1 MKVWKQKL
9 AAAVLAGMLLGAGC
23 TEELDPR
30 PPSAELTEEELLE
43 IQENAAAAEEIAKK
57 ADAAA
62 ERVRSIGAD
71 EATAEIV
78 QRAQEKAETAE
89 AKVNSATNRAERQEA
104 KRSLTAAED
113 ALTAAEDA
121 IKQAEDA
128 LAKAEQNSV
137 VDQEELKRSLTEDA
151 QAAVED
157 ARALAEETQIMVEQA
172 PADKMAETE
181 RLQEQSEII
190 ADKAEEARRRAAIAE
205 ARLRKAEERLKNAQ
219 TPEERAAAEREL
231 AAAQLEY
238 DRAKGLL
245 AEAEEEINQLEEQ
258 VVSMRGD
265 LQPSGEK
272 ATPET
277 RRYELLPAPA
287 ETESDRIQDL
297 NVVYFDFDQS
307 SIRSEFE
314 TQLRDNFRWLQQNP
328 GIKIQLEGHCDERGT
343 NEYNLALGERRARAV
358 LSYMIDRLGADPD
371 RFTIV
376 SFGEERPAQIGK
388 SEESWSLNRRVE
400 FTRL

>member
-43 IQENAAAAEEIAKK
+43 IQQNAAAAEEIAKK
-57 ADAAA
+57 VDDAT
-62 ERVRSIGAD
+62 ERARSIGAD

-78 QRAQEKAETAE
+78 QRAQEKVEAAE
-89 AKVNSATNRAERQEA
+89 AKINSATNRAERQEA

-113 ALTAAEDA
+113 A
-121 IKQAEDA
+121 IRQAEEA
-128 LAKAEQNSV
+128 LTKAEQ
-137 VDQEELKRSLTEDA
+137 DAIAAQEELKRSLTEDA
-151 QAAVED
+151 QAAVEE

-172 PADKMAETE
+172 PADRMAETE

-238 DRAKGLL
+238 DRAKELL

-265 LQPSGEK
+265 MQPGGDK
-272 ATPET
+272 AAPET

-287 ETESDRIQDL
+287 ETESNRIQDL

-358 LSYMIDRLGADPD
+358 LSYMIDRLGANPN

-376 SFGEERPAQIGK
+376 SFGEERPAQMGK
-388 SEESWSLNRRVE
+388 SEESWSLNRRVV

>member
-113 ALTAAEDA
+113 A

-137 VDQEELKRSLTEDA
+137 VDQEELKRSLTKDA
-151 QAAVED
+151 QAAVEE

-238 DRAKGLL
+238 DRAKELL

-376 SFGEERPAQIGK
+376 SFGEERPAQMGK

>member
-151 QAAVED
+151 QAAVEE

-205 ARLRKAEERLKNAQ
+205 VRLRKAEERLKNAQ

-238 DRAKGLL
+238 DRAKELL

-376 SFGEERPAQIGK
+376 SFGEERPAQMGK

>member
-113 ALTAAEDA
+113 A
-121 IKQAEDA
+121 IRQAEDA

-151 QAAVED
+151 QAAVEE

-238 DRAKGLL
+238 DRAKELL

-376 SFGEERPAQIGK
+376 SFGEERPAQMGK

>member
-78 QRAQEKAETAE
+78 QRARERAETAE
-89 AKVNSATNRAERQEA
+89 AKVNSATSRAERQEA

-113 ALTAAEDA
+113 A
-121 IKQAEDA
+121 IKQAEEA
-128 LAKAEQNSV
+128 LAKAEQNAI

-151 QAAVED
+151 QAAVEE

-238 DRAKGLL
+238 DRAKELL

-265 LQPSGEK
+265 LQPGGEK
-272 ATPET
+272 AIPET

-358 LSYMIDRLGADPD
+358 LSYMIDRLGADPE

-376 SFGEERPAQIGK
+376 SFGEERPAQMGK

>member
-1 MKVWKQKL
+1 MKVWKQKM

-62 ERVRSIGAD
+62 ERVRSIGVD

-89 AKVNSATNRAERQEA
+89 AKINSATNRAERQEA
-104 KRSLTAAED
+104 KRS
-113 ALTAAEDA
+113 LTAAEDA

-238 DRAKGLL
+238 DRAKELL

-265 LQPSGEK
+265 LQPSGDK

-358 LSYMIDRLGADPD
+358 LSYMIDRLGADPE

-376 SFGEERPAQIGK
+376 SFGEERPAQMGK

>member
-43 IQENAAAAEEIAKK
+43 IQENVAAAEEIAKK
-57 ADAAA
+57 ADDVA

-78 QRAQEKAETAE
+78 QRAQERAEIAE
-89 AKVNSATNRAERQEA
+89 AEVNSATNRAERQEA

-113 ALTAAEDA
+113 A
-121 IKQAEDA
+121 IKQAVEA
-128 LAKAEQNSV
+128 LAKAEQNAI

-151 QAAVED
+151 QAAVEE

-238 DRAKGLL
+238 DRAKELL

-272 ATPET
+272 AIPET

-287 ETESDRIQDL
+287 ETVSDKIQGL

-314 TQLRDNFRWLQQNP
+314 TQLIDNFRWLQQNP

-358 LSYMIDRLGADPD
+358 LSYMIDRLGANPD

-376 SFGEERPAQIGK
+376 SFGEERPAQMGK

>member
-137 VDQEELKRSLTEDA
+137 VDQEELKRSLTED
-151 QAAVED
+151 
-157 ARALAEETQIMVEQA
+157 
-172 PADKMAETE
+172 
-181 RLQEQSEII
+181 
-190 ADKAEEARRRAAIAE
+190 
-205 ARLRKAEERLKNAQ
+205 
-219 TPEERAAAEREL
+219 
-231 AAAQLEY
+231 
-238 DRAKGLL
+238 
-245 AEAEEEINQLEEQ
+245 
-258 VVSMRGD
+258 
-265 LQPSGEK
+265 
-272 ATPET
+272 
-277 RRYELLPAPA
+277 
-287 ETESDRIQDL
+287 
-297 NVVYFDFDQS
+297 
-307 SIRSEFE
+307 
-314 TQLRDNFRWLQQNP
+314 
-328 GIKIQLEGHCDERGT
+328 
-343 NEYNLALGERRARAV
+343 
-358 LSYMIDRLGADPD
+358 
-371 RFTIV
+371 
-376 SFGEERPAQIGK
+376 
-388 SEESWSLNRRVE
+388 
-400 FTRL
+400 

>member
-113 ALTAAEDA
+113 A

-151 QAAVED
+151 QAAVEE

-238 DRAKGLL
+238 DRAKELL

-265 LQPSGEK
+265 LRPSGEK

-343 NEYNLALGERRARAV
+343 SEYNLDLGERRARAV
-358 LSYMIDRLGADPD
+358 ISYMIDRLGADPD

-376 SFGEERPAQIGK
+376 SFGEERPAQMGK

>member
-1 MKVWKQKL
+1 MKVWKQKM

-43 IQENAAAAEEIAKK
+43 IQETAAAAEEIANN
-57 ADAAA
+57 ADAVA
-62 ERVRSIGAD
+62 ERVRSIGAN
-71 EATAEIV
+71 EATAIKE
-78 QRAQEKAETAE
+78 AE
-89 AKVNSATNRAERQEA
+89 A
-104 KRSLTAAED
+104 
-113 ALTAAEDA
+113 
-121 IKQAEDA
+121 A
-128 LAKAEQNSV
+128 LAKAEQKSV

-151 QAAVED
+151 QAAVEE

-238 DRAKGLL
+238 DRAKELL

-272 ATPET
+272 AIPET

-358 LSYMIDRLGADPD
+358 LSYMIDRLGADPE

-376 SFGEERPAQIGK
+376 SFGEERPAQMGK

>member
-43 IQENAAAAEEIAKK
+43 IQENVAAAEEIAKQ
-57 ADAAA
+57 ADDVA

-78 QRAQEKAETAE
+78 QRAQERAETAE

-113 ALTAAEDA
+113 A
-121 IKQAEDA
+121 IKQAVEA
-128 LAKAEQNSV
+128 LAKAEQNAIA
-137 VDQEELKRSLTEDA
+137 DQEELKRSLTEDA
-151 QAAVED
+151 QAAVEE

-181 RLQEQSEII
+181 LLQEQSEII

-238 DRAKGLL
+238 DRAKELL

-272 ATPET
+272 AIPET

-376 SFGEERPAQIGK
+376 SFGEERPAQMGK

>member
-1 MKVWKQKL
+1 MKVWKQKM

-43 IQENAAAAEEIAKK
+43 IQETAAAAEEIAKK

-89 AKVNSATNRAERQEA
+89 AKINSATNRAERQEA

-113 ALTAAEDA
+113 AIKEAEA
-121 IKQAEDA
+121 A
-128 LAKAEQNSV
+128 LAKAEQKSV

-181 RLQEQSEII
+181 RLQEHSEII

-238 DRAKGLL
+238 DRAKELL

-287 ETESDRIQDL
+287 ETESDRIKDL

-376 SFGEERPAQIGK
+376 SFGEEQPAQMGK

>member
-1 MKVWKQKL
+1 
-9 AAAVLAGMLLGAGC
+9 
-23 TEELDPR
+23 
-30 PPSAELTEEELLE
+30 
-43 IQENAAAAEEIAKK
+43 
-57 ADAAA
+57 
-62 ERVRSIGAD
+62 
-71 EATAEIV
+71 
-78 QRAQEKAETAE
+78 
-89 AKVNSATNRAERQEA
+89 
-104 KRSLTAAED
+104 
-113 ALTAAEDA
+113 
-121 IKQAEDA
+121 
-128 LAKAEQNSV
+128 
-137 VDQEELKRSLTEDA
+137 
-151 QAAVED
+151 
-157 ARALAEETQIMVEQA
+157 
-172 PADKMAETE
+172 
-181 RLQEQSEII
+181 
-190 ADKAEEARRRAAIAE
+190 
-205 ARLRKAEERLKNAQ
+205 
-219 TPEERAAAEREL
+219 
-231 AAAQLEY
+231 
-238 DRAKGLL
+238 
-245 AEAEEEINQLEEQ
+245 
-258 VVSMRGD
+258 MRGD

-272 ATPET
+272 AIPET

>member
-57 ADAAA
+57 ANAAA

-78 QRAQEKAETAE
+78 QRARERAETAE
-89 AKVNSATNRAERQEA
+89 AKVNSATSRAERQEA

-113 ALTAAEDA
+113 A
-121 IKQAEDA
+121 IKQAEEA
-128 LAKAEQNSV
+128 LAKAEQNAI

-151 QAAVED
+151 QAAVEE

-238 DRAKGLL
+238 DRAKELL

-265 LQPSGEK
+265 LQPGGEK
-272 ATPET
+272 AIPET

-376 SFGEERPAQIGK
+376 SFGEERPAQMGK

>member
-43 IQENAAAAEEIAKK
+43 IQENAAAAEGIAKK
-57 ADAAA
+57 ADEVA

-78 QRAQEKAETAE
+78 QRAQEKVEAAE
-89 AKVNSATNRAERQEA
+89 AKVNYATNRAERQEA
-104 KRSLTAAED
+104 KRSLI
-113 ALTAAEDA
+113 AAEDA

-128 LAKAEQNSV
+128 LAKAEKDAL

-151 QAAVED
+151 QAAVEE

-172 PADKMAETE
+172 PASRMAETE
-181 RLQEQSEII
+181 LLQEQSEIV

-238 DRAKGLL
+238 DRAKELL

-265 LQPSGEK
+265 LQPGGDK

-287 ETESDRIQDL
+287 ETESDRIQDM

-328 GIKIQLEGHCDERGT
+328 GINIQLEGHCDERGT

-358 LSYMIDRLGADPD
+358 LSYMIDRLGADPN

-376 SFGEERPAQIGK
+376 SFGEERPAQMGN
-388 SEESWSLNRRVE
+388 SEESWNLNRRVE

>member
-89 AKVNSATNRAERQEA
+89 AKINSATNRAERQEA

-113 ALTAAEDA
+113 A
-121 IKQAEDA
+121 IKQAEEA
-128 LAKAEQNSV
+128 LAKAEQNSIA
-137 VDQEELKRSLTEDA
+137 DQEELKRSLTEDA
-151 QAAVED
+151 QAAVEE

-238 DRAKGLL
+238 DRAKELL

>member
-113 ALTAAEDA
+113 A

-151 QAAVED
+151 QAAVEE

-238 DRAKGLL
+238 DRAKELL

-376 SFGEERPAQIGK
+376 SFGEERPAQMGK

>member
-9 AAAVLAGMLLGAGC
+9 ATAVLAGMLLGAGC

-113 ALTAAEDA
+113 A

-151 QAAVED
+151 QAAVEE

-238 DRAKGLL
+238 DRAKELL

-376 SFGEERPAQIGK
+376 SFGEERPAQMGK

>member
-78 QRAQEKAETAE
+78 QRAREKAETAE
-89 AKVNSATNRAERQEA
+89 AKINSATNRAERQEA

-113 ALTAAEDA
+113 A
-121 IKQAEDA
+121 IKQAEEA

-151 QAAVED
+151 QAAVEE

-238 DRAKGLL
+238 DRAKELL

-376 SFGEERPAQIGK
+376 SFGEERPAQMGK

>member
-57 ADAAA
+57 ADAAV
-62 ERVRSIGAD
+62 ERVRSIDAD

-78 QRAQEKAETAE
+78 QRARERAETAE
-89 AKVNSATNRAERQEA
+89 AKVNSATSRAERQEA

-113 ALTAAEDA
+113 A
-121 IKQAEDA
+121 IKQAEEA
-128 LAKAEQNSV
+128 LAKAEQNAI

-151 QAAVED
+151 QAAVEE

-172 PADKMAETE
+172 PAGKMAETE

-238 DRAKGLL
+238 DRAKELL

-376 SFGEERPAQIGK
+376 SFGEERPAQMGK

>member
-9 AAAVLAGMLLGAGC
+9 ATAVLAGMLLGAGC

-43 IQENAAAAEEIAKK
+43 IRQNAAAVEKLSKKAEEV
-57 ADAAA
+57 AD
-62 ERVRSIGAD
+62 RVRSLGVD

-78 QRAQEKAETAE
+78 QRAQEEAGTA
-89 AKVNSATNRAERQEA
+89 AIRMNSATNAAERQEA

-113 ALTAAEDA
+113 AVR
-121 IKQAEDA
+121 QAEEA
-128 LAKAEQNSV
+128 LAKAEQ
-137 VDQEELKRSLTEDA
+137 DDDAKKEELKRSLTEDA
-151 QAAVED
+151 QAAVEE

-172 PADKMAETE
+172 LAEKLAETE
-181 RLQEQSEII
+181 RLQEQSEIV
-190 ADKAEEARRRAAIAE
+190 ANKAEEARRRAAIAE
-205 ARLRKAEERLKNAQ
+205 ARLKKADERLKNAQ

-238 DRAKGLL
+238 DRAKELL
-245 AEAEEEINQLEEQ
+245 AEAEEEINKLEEQ
-258 VVSMRGD
+258 VVSMRGN
-265 LQPSGEK
+265 LQPGGDK

-287 ETESDRIQDL
+287 ETNSEKIQAL
-297 NVVYFDFDQS
+297 SVIYFDFDRS
-307 SIRSEFE
+307 SISSEFE

-328 GIKIQLEGHCDERGT
+328 EIKIQLEGHCDDRGT
-343 NEYNLALGERRARAV
+343 NEYNLALGERRARTV
-358 LSYMIDRLGADPD
+358 LSYMVDRLGANPN

-376 SFGEERPAQIGK
+376 SFGEERPAQMGK
-388 SEESWSLNRRVE
+388 TEENWSLNRRVE

>member
-113 ALTAAEDA
+113 A

-128 LAKAEQNSV
+128 LAKAEQKSV

-151 QAAVED
+151 QAAVEE

-238 DRAKGLL
+238 DRAKELL

-376 SFGEERPAQIGK
+376 SFGEERPAQMGK

>member
-104 KRSLTAAED
+104 KRSLTAAEN
-113 ALTAAEDA
+113 A
-121 IKQAEDA
+121 IKQAEVA
-128 LAKAEQNSV
+128 LAKAEQKSV

-151 QAAVED
+151 QAAVEE

-238 DRAKGLL
+238 DRAKELL

-287 ETESDRIQDL
+287 ETELDRIQDL

-376 SFGEERPAQIGK
+376 SFGEERPAQMGK